1 MSNFLGGL
9 NTFAIGIIMVFLA
22 LMLLIA
28 LIQLVS
34 KVVTQ
39 LEKKNAPAPKA
50 STPAVAEPTAIEP
63 VKEEVVDDLELVAVI
78 IATIATSLGTTTDKL
93 QVRSLR
99 RVERHR

>member
-9 NTFAIGIIMVFLA
+9 NTFAIGVIMVFVA

-28 LIQLVS
+28 LIQIVS
-34 KVVTQ
+34 NVVTK
-39 LEKKNAPAPKA
+39 LEHKNAPEPKA
-50 STPAVAEPTAIEP
+50 TTPAVAQPTAIEP
-63 VKEEVVDDLELVAVI
+63 VEEEIVDDLELVAVI
-78 IATIATSLGTTTDKL
+78 VATIAASLGTTTDKL